1 MHSFNL
7 RYRLKP
13 VESASSDA
21 LSNYAI
27 FLLFAAL
34 LYQPFLC
41 FVNTHIFTIK
51 PIFLMLS
58 EASLLAVVAFN
69 FLRGP
74 VSLPM
79 LSLFILIFTNAFV
92 LVLFQQYFDP
102 KTIRNLMIPV
112 LMIWLGAQYNYKIP
126 VDKLVKIFAWIVI
139 IVGIF
144 EFVLPELYSTIFN
157 VINYH
162 ISIGRASERALQ
174 YAEGGF
180 SLNGTRYGGRNLL
193 SFLGDHRT
201 SSVFLETVNMG
212 NFGVLL
218 ACWGLSK
225 SNIKSGLFFVIA
237 AFVVAILADSRF
249 ASTLIVLLL
258 LLRLTFSL
266 KLLEV
271 TAYLSPFLILLVCFY
286 LQGPMIDDNFK
297 GRLGSTGFFILNFK
311 AAEYFGLSNY
321 HYSLF
326 VDQGYAYLLH
336 FTGLLLA
343 LVMWVCL
350 CRAKM
355 CTTEGRIFKSL
366 VALLIST
373 NLAIS
378 GDSIFAF
385 KWVTLMWFLFGTLLV
400 AGNSNNNSVVSKPG
414 VPIQA

>member
-13 VESASSDA
+13 VESVSSDA

-41 FVNTHIFTIK
+41 FINTHIFTIK

-79 LSLFILIFTNAFV
+79 LSLFVLLFTNAFV

-102 KTIRNLMIPV
+102 KTIRNLMIPI
-112 LMIWLGAQYNYKIP
+112 LMIWLGSQYNYKIP
-126 VDKLVKIFAWIVI
+126 IDKLVKIFAWIVI
-139 IVGIF
+139 LVGVF
-144 EFVLPELYSTIFN
+144 EFVLPGLYSSVFN
-157 VINYH
+157 VINFH
-162 ISIGRASERALQ
+162 ISIGRSSEVALK

-201 SSVFLETVNMG
+201 SSIFLETVNMG

-225 SNIKSGLFFVIA
+225 NNIKSGLFFVIA
-237 AFVVAILADSRF
+237 AFTVAILADSRF
-249 ASTLIVLLL
+249 ASTLIILLL
-258 LLRLTFSL
+258 IMRLSMPLRL
-266 KLLEV
+266 LEI
-271 TAYLSPFLILLVCFY
+271 TAYSSPLLILLICFY

-297 GRLGSTGFFILNFK
+297 GRLGSTGFYILNFK
-311 AAEYFGLSNY
+311 ASEYFGASNY

-336 FTGLLLA
+336 FTGLA
-343 LVMWVCL
+343 LSLIMWISF
-350 CRAKM
+350 CRMKM
-355 CTTEGRIFKSL
+355 SSNEGRVYKSL
-366 VALLIST
+366 VAILIASS
-373 NLAIS
+373 LAIS

-385 KWVTLMWFLFGTLLV
+385 KWVTVMWFLLGTFL
-400 AGNSNNNSVVSKPG
+400 
-414 VPIQA
+414 IQKKTININQSLNGLR

>member
-7 RYRLKP
+7 KYSLKP
-13 VESASSDA
+13 VERASSDA

-41 FVNTHIFTIK
+41 FVNTAFFSIK
-51 PIFLMLS
+51 PVSLMLA
-58 EASLLAVVAFN
+58 EAGLLAVVALN

-79 LSLFILIFTNAFV
+79 LALFLLLFANAFL

-102 KTIRNLMIPV
+102 KTIRNLMIPI
-112 LMIWLGAQYNYKIP
+112 LMIWLGAQYNHKIS

-139 IVGIF
+139 IVGVF
-144 EFVLPELYSTIFN
+144 EFVLPEIYSKIFN
-157 VINYH
+157 VINFH
-162 ISIGRASERALQ
+162 ISIGRASERALEF
-174 YAEGGF
+174 AEGGF
-180 SLNGTRYGGRNLL
+180 SLNGVRWGGRNLL
-193 SFLGDHRT
+193 PFLGDHRT

-218 ACWGLSK
+218 GCWGLAK
-225 SNIKSGLFFVIA
+225 KNLKAALPFVIA
-237 AFVVAILADSRF
+237 AMIVAVLADSRF
-249 ASTLIVLLL
+249 ASTLIVVLIAM
-258 LLRLTFSL
+258 RLIFSL

-271 TAYLSPFLILLVCFY
+271 IAYFSPIFILLLCFY

-297 GRLGSTGFFILNFK
+297 GRLGSTGYYILNFK
-311 AAEYFGLSNY
+311 ASEYFGLSNY

-336 FTGLLLA
+336 FTGLILL
-343 LVMWVCL
+343 VIIWVSF
-350 CRAKM
+350 CRLKM
-355 CTTEGRIFKSL
+355 ASNEGRVFKSL
-366 VALLIST
+366 IALLIAA

-378 GDSIFAF
+378 GDSMFAF
-385 KWVTLMWFLFGTLLV
+385 KWVTILWFLVGTMT
-400 AGNSNNNSVVSKPG
+400 AGSRAAGLGTISGNKKTSNV
-414 VPIQA
+414 